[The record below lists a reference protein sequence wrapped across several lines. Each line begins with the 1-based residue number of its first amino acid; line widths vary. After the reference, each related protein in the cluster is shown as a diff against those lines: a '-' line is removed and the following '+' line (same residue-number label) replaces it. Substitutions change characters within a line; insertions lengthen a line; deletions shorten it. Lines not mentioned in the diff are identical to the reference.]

1 VHLLTWNINGIRSL
15 PRPFA
20 EVLPSLGAD
29 IVCLQETK
37 VTRDQLDSSL
47 VHVDGFNAFFA
58 FCRVRGGYSGV
69 AVYCSDRLRPLR
81 AGDSLLGAGGPD
93 DSVGSWPDGPGL
105 SAAVGCDDDPAAR
118 VALDSEGRCLLIE
131 FPTSDGRGLV
141 LITVYCPNADPS
153 NEARMQFKMRYHRL
167 LRLRADCL
175 LRSGKHVIIAGDL
188 NVSHRLIDH
197 CETAEALPISGGDGE
212 PAGRGS
218 YSDALHQSFL
228 AKPVRHWLDRLL
240 VARQRDPALAAHR
253 GELSSES
260 DSNSDSNSDSGSADD
275 ADQRRFIDAFRQ
287 RHPDRRDAYTC
298 WCSRT
303 GARQTNY
310 GNRID
315 YVLVSH
321 SLADQ
326 LLDCDIQPEV
336 SGSDHCPVLAVLSD
350 GYPLSAPPDQP
361 LPSLAAA
368 RLPEFAARQ
377 RRISDFLAPWR
388 GAQQAPMPPAKQEPP
403 PASLK
408 KRKQP
413 QQQPQPAAKRRQ
425 ASLSSFFAKPTPTP
439 EVAAPAADSSV
450 EKAAAESDSN
460 GSVSASSASST
471 AASSS
476 QQWRQLLT
484 GPEKPPLCRGHGEA
498 CLLRTVK
505 KDGPNR
511 GRRFWVCRGPR
522 ARPRMPRLA
531 VTPSCGLPSA
541 D

>member
-1 VHLLTWNINGIRSL
+1 MST
-15 PRPFA
+15 
-20 EVLPSLGAD
+20 
-29 IVCLQETK
+29 
-37 VTRDQLDSSL
+37 DST
-47 VHVDGFNAFFA
+47 AFFA
-58 FCRVRGGYSGV
+58 FCESRAATPPSTAPTG
-69 AVYCSDRLRPLR
+69 CRPLR

-131 FPTSDGRGLV
+131 FPTSDAPRRWCSL
-141 LITVYCPNADPS
+141 PS
-153 NEARMQFKMRYHRL
+153 YWPRMPTRPTRLECSSKMRYHRL
-167 LRLRADCL
+167 LAAEGDCL
-175 LRSGKHVIIAGDL
+175 IRSGKHVIIAGDL

-197 CETAEALPISGGDGE
+197 CETAEALPISGGDASR
-212 PAGRGS
+212 PA
-218 YSDALHQSFL
+218 
-228 AKPVRHWLDRLL
+228 
-240 VARQRDPALAAHR
+240 AAPTR
-253 GELSSES
+253 TRCTSPSWPS
-260 DSNSDSNSDSGSADD
+260 
-275 ADQRRFIDAFRQ
+275 R
-287 RHPDRRDAYTC
+287 
-298 WCSRT
+298 RT

-388 GAQQAPMPPAKQEPP
+388 GAQQAPKPPAKQEPP

-413 QQQPQPAAKRRQ
+413 QQQPAAKRRQ
-425 ASLSSFFAKPTPTP
+425 AS
-439 EVAAPAADSSV
+439 
-450 EKAAAESDSN
+450 
-460 GSVSASSASST
+460 
-471 AASSS
+471 
-476 QQWRQLLT
+476 
-484 GPEKPPLCRGHGEA
+484 
-498 CLLRTVK
+498 
-505 KDGPNR
+505 
-511 GRRFWVCRGPR
+511 
-522 ARPRMPRLA
+522 
-531 VTPSCGLPSA
+531 
-541 D
+541 